1 MESEPCVTI
10 NIIITDSGIT
20 FNVQGLDE
28 SLANDLC
35 LVLKGTIEGF
45 IEVYDDRKGT
55 ETSVEPVS

>member
-1 MESEPCVTI
+1 M
-10 NIIITDSGIT
+10 T